1 MKHQTKGF
9 DKMIK
14 RAIELGFKVEFK
26 NNKHFV
32 YHPDGIRMRIC
43 HADEKGIHGLRRFI
57 QKRD

>member
-1 MKHQTKGF
+1 
-9 DKMIK
+9 MIK